1 MISLANVSPE
11 DDGKCTV
18 ICAVMQKFRRELRAV
33 GLDDLDIGFV
43 VYPLGGGRGEMGQ
56 KQVGRDEAER
66 HKHNSINRQMQQ
78 IRTEQCRRP
87 EQSHL

>member
-1 MISLANVSPE
+1 M
-11 DDGKCTV
+11 

-43 VYPLGGGRGEMGQ
+43 VYPLGGGRGEMEQ
-56 KQVGRDEAER
+56 KQVGRDEAQR
-66 HKHNSINRQMQQ
+66 QQHSMNHQMQQ
-78 IRTEQCRRP
+78 IWTEQNCRP